1 MTTSA
6 PTVRRPV
13 LVTVLVVFIVLSGIS
28 SVVTAF
34 VLFTITPA
42 AIPAAVFALVVG
54 LIHFAVAKGL
64 LDGNP
69 TARLVVAV
77 VNVVQA
83 VVAVAT
89 MIGVDSSSTL
99 QSSAMRSLIFA
110 VIILAI
116 LFSPAAN
123 AFFGS
128 RRR

>member
-1 MTTSA
+1 MTTSV
-6 PTVRRPV
+6 TSVKRPV

-28 SVVTAF
+28 SVLTA
-34 VLFTITPA
+34 VLLFSMSPV
-42 AIPAAVFALVVG
+42 AIPVAVFSLVVG
-54 LIHFAVAKGL
+54 LIYFAVAKGL

-69 TARLVVAV
+69 TARIVVAV

-83 VVAVAT
+83 VVAIAT
-89 MIGVDSSSTL
+89 IIGADSSSTL
-99 QSSAMRSLIFA
+99 QSSSVRSLIFA
-110 VIILAI
+110 VVILAI